1 MIRFR
6 LSELLTDLNFRTGQ
20 RLEWQHVSQ
29 ATGIHRSTLSKM
41 LNIRG
46 YNATTHNIDL
56 LCRFFGCGVGDVMQ
70 YVPDEALAAPVV
82 RKTMGAKAGT
92 PAAQAGAQARYSR
105 RAASPGN
112 AAPSTTPAR
121 APRKKSAD

>member
-6 LSELLTDLNFRTGQ
+6 LGELLTDLNFRTGQ

-92 PAAQAGAQARYSR
+92 PAAQAGAKARYSR
-105 RAASPGN
+105 RAVSQSPESPRT
-112 AAPSTTPAR
+112 ARPR
-121 APRKKSAD
+121 APRKKTAD

>member
-6 LSELLTDLNFRTGQ
+6 LGELLSDLNFRTGQ

-41 LNIRG
+41 LNTRG

-70 YVPDEALAAPVV
+70 YVPDEELAAPVV

-105 RAASPGN
+105 RAVSQSPESPRT
-112 AAPSTTPAR
+112 ARPR
-121 APRKKSAD
+121 APRKKMAD